1 MTTQE
6 INSLR
11 TKILK
16 GISISYNKLLIAT
29 QKTDGELVVSK
40 NGKVERVKARDLKAT
55 EIL

>member
-16 GISISYNKLLIAT
+16 GISISYNKLLAAT
-29 QKTDGELVVSK
+29 QKDDGELIISR
-40 NGKVERVKARDLKAT
+40 NGKVTRVKARDLKRSK
-55 EIL
+55 I